1 MTWISFMV
9 TFEGKIE
16 VTTPKFAGTV
26 YFKIKTWPSKI
37 QHFSDRWHNPIQSW
51 HIVYMHPLTLLFGY
65 LCHLFWPEG
74 NLQGTII
81 SHLWNR
87 SSQPPWKGDMF
98 GPRGICQMHKAKSW
112 WETVDVHCLVVDYPI
127 ASRGFFP
134 NPPPLPKKNNGFPTS
149 TVPPRRRR
157 RLRRLDFN
165 QRRLGAWKSVSLG
178 CRENDM
184 VYI

>member
-112 WETVDVHCLVVDYPI
+112 WETVDVPLLGGGLSHCFPRVFPQPPPPSPRKTM
-127 ASRGFFP
+127 ASRHRLFRRGGGGVCGV
-134 NPPPLPKKNNGFPTS
+134 LTLTS
-149 TVPPRRRR
+149 A
-157 RLRRLDFN
+157 D
-165 QRRLGAWKSVSLG
+165 LG
-178 CRENDM
+178 REK
-184 VYI
+184 V